1 VRIGIDLDSTLI
13 KLPVY
18 DIVSQEFSQD
28 VKEEHNKDWYLT
40 VFPDQIRH
48 RIYQLFADPVAMCEK
63 VEPLEGAY
71 NKLVEWCLDEGHDII
86 LITARSLAIGK
97 QTLSMVNRFFP
108 MIKDVNLVGLGSSKE
123 SVFKSK
129 FIDVWIDDN
138 PYDIIM
144 ARDLGIKTILISNKY
159 TKYNHHIRDRVEWVK
174 AVKDINL

>member
-1 VRIGIDLDSTLI
+1 MRIGIDLDSTLI

-28 VKEEHNKDWYLT
+28 VKEEDNKDWHLT

-63 VEPLEGAY
+63 VEPLKGA
-71 NKLVEWCLDEGHDII
+71 NEKLLQWEKEGHDII
-86 LITARSLAIGK
+86 LITARSLAIGR
-97 QTLSMVNRFFP
+97 QTIKMVERFFP
-108 MIKDVNLVGLGSSKE
+108 MIKDINLVGLGSSKE

-138 PYDIIM
+138 PYDIMM
-144 ARDLGIKTILISNKY
+144 AKDLGIRTILISNKY

-174 AVKDINL
+174 AVKDIVL

>member
-1 VRIGIDLDSTLI
+1 MRIGIDLDSTLI

-28 VKEEHNKDWYLT
+28 IKEEHNKDWHLT

-63 VEPLEGAY
+63 VEPLEGTY
-71 NKLVEWCLDEGHDII
+71 EKLVDWCLFENHDII
-86 LITARSLAIGK
+86 LITARSLAIGR
-97 QTLSMVNRFFP
+97 QTIKMVERFFP
-108 MIKDVNLVGLGSSKE
+108 MIKDINLVGLGSSKE
-123 SVFKSK
+123 GVFKSK

-138 PYDIIM
+138 PYDVIM
-144 ARDLGIKTILISNKY
+144 ARDLGIKTVLISNKY

-174 AVKDINL
+174 AVKDIVL